1 MVENIQDNNYMQQ
14 ALELAE
20 LAFSKDEIP
29 IGALV
34 VNDQGVVIGRGYNI
48 TEGKHSQSGHAEVQA
63 IEDAGQSLGD
73 WRLDNCTLYVTLQP
87 CLMCMSLIGLS
98 RIERIV
104 YGAESPLF
112 GYHLDKESLP
122 GLYKKQIRGV
132 SSRVLAQQS
141 ELLLKK
147 FFKKQRNKDRG

>member
-1 MVENIQDNNYMQQ
+1 MNKQTQDELYMEQ
-14 ALELAE
+14 ALELAQV
-20 LAFSKDEIP
+20 AFSKQEVP

-34 VNDQGVVIGRGYNI
+34 VDAHGIIIGRGANI
-48 TEGKHSQSGHAEVQA
+48 TQAKYSQTGHAEVGA
-63 IEDAGQSLGD
+63 IEEAGRAIKD
-73 WRLDNCTLYVTLQP
+73 WRLDGCTLYVTLEP

-122 GLYKKQIRGV
+122 DLYKKQIKGV
-132 SSRVLAQQS
+132 TSGVLAHEA

-147 FFKKQRNKDRG
+147 FFKAQRNKDRG